1 MDIYLVEAMINGLL
15 LGGVLAL
22 LALGLNLIFGV
33 IDVVW
38 IAYADLVMCGMYA
51 VYWFHVYYGWPIG
64 FACAAAILGVALLGI
79 LLHLLIIEP
88 ILGAAPINQLLATG
102 GLLFFLQSFATL
114 LFGTDF
120 RNIGIRLPIIEIGN
134 IFISYARLLAF
145 GMALAGAVA
154 LYFFLRRTY
163 LGTAIRAISQDRE
176 IMGLMGV
183 NERKVYLLTSA
194 VGGALAGLA
203 ACLLALQYDVHPF
216 VGNTFGPLTFMICV
230 LGGLGNMIGG
240 FVAAFIMSQIIS
252 VGGYYASTE
261 MAYVLAFTF
270 FIVLVLARPRG
281 ILEPMTVRRITEI
294 LGLALLVALPLFA
307 PTYFMHLAIQIL
319 LWGLIYTAW
328 ALMGRFGF
336 VSLGHGAFLGIG
348 AYVPALLWNYYA
360 LTPWIGIPIG
370 VLLSALLAVIIG
382 YPCFR
387 LKVVGHY
394 FALVTL
400 ALGQVVL
407 LFIVAERDITGG
419 SLGMTQKSAGYSWY
433 AFQFPDKTHFYFIA
447 LVAWLAGLAV
457 WRSIDRG
464 IGREALEAISE
475 DEEAA
480 ASMGINVL
488 REKMRVTVISAAL
501 TACGG
506 ALFAQYLLYLNPETL
521 SGIAVSLQIVFA
533 AIAGGMYSLLGP
545 TVGSLFT
552 LALTEGLRVWFGTN
566 FIGAA
571 NTIYGIL
578 LILFIIFM
586 PRGILGLFETVRGKG
601 GRPQNART
609 ATSAPLRSAE
619 R

>member
-1 MDIYLVEAMINGLL
+1 M
-15 LGGVLAL
+15 
-22 LALGLNLIFGV
+22 
-33 IDVVW
+33 
-38 IAYADLVMCGMYA
+38 
-51 VYWFHVYYGWPIG
+51 
-64 FACAAAILGVALLGI
+64 
-79 LLHLLIIEP
+79 
-88 ILGAAPINQLLATG
+88 
-102 GLLFFLQSFATL
+102 
-114 LFGTDF
+114 
-120 RNIGIRLPIIEIGN
+120 
-134 IFISYARLLAF
+134 
-145 GMALAGAVA
+145 
-154 LYFFLRRTY
+154 
-163 LGTAIRAISQDRE
+163 TA
-176 IMGLMGV
+176 
-183 NERKVYLLTSA
+183 
-194 VGGALAGLA
+194 
-203 ACLLALQYDVHPF
+203 
-216 VGNTFGPLTFMICV
+216 
-230 LGGLGNMIGG
+230 
-240 FVAAFIMSQIIS
+240 
-252 VGGYYASTE
+252 
-261 MAYVLAFTF
+261 
-270 FIVLVLARPRG
+270 
-281 ILEPMTVRRITEI
+281 RRIAEI
-294 LGLALLVALPLFA
+294 AGLALLVALPLFA
-307 PTYFMHLAIQIL
+307 PIYFMHLAIQIL
-319 LWGLIYTAW
+319 LWGFIYTAW

-348 AYVPALLWNYYA
+348 AYVPALLWNFYG
-360 LTPWIGIPIG
+360 LTPWVGIPIG
-370 VLLSALLAVIIG
+370 ILFSALLAIIIG

-394 FALVTL
+394 L

-457 WRSIDRG
+457 WRSLDRG

-480 ASMGINVL
+480 ASMGIDVL

-501 TACGG
+501 TAFGG

-552 LALTEGLRVWFGTN
+552 LALTEGLRVWFGTS

-586 PRGILGLFETVRGKG
+586 PRGILGLFESVRGKG
-601 GRPQNART
+601 GGQNART